1 MKPLYE
7 RRSLCFSC
15 TACGDC
21 CTSGDD
27 YHVYLDGR
35 EAGRIRKYLN
45 LSKGWFRRRY
55 LERLESGELVAA
67 FEADG
72 RCVFLGANR
81 QCTVYPV
88 RPLQCRT
95 YPFWPELTGNL
106 KAWQA
111 EAKRCEGIDQGRRVP
126 LERIRRA
133 VNACLA
139 QERQSR

>member
-1 MKPLYE
+1 
-7 RRSLCFSC
+7 
-15 TACGDC
+15 
-21 CTSGDD
+21 
-27 YHVYLDGR
+27 
-35 EAGRIRKYLN
+35 